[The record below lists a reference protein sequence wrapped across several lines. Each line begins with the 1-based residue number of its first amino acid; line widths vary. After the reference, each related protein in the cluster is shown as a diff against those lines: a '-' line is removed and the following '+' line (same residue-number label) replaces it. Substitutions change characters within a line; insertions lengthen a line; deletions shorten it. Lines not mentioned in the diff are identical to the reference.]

1 MLKKLIL
8 LIPVIYSI
16 SGYTT
21 EYEELFFIT
30 PKLDFVN
37 QLNSEDSSDFGIGYA
52 LDIDVPLYNFVSF
65 DNTIRYIDWN
75 SGQFNNNFL
84 QYGALLKL
92 NFPLTDKTNFA
103 ISGGFLADLDI
114 GNEARDKEVNPYV
127 KFNVDYNINNNWAV
141 VIGFNQSFSSDYL
154 DQYAFSLGVKYRFHK
169 KNLTIEPLS
178 VRDDIVT
185 EDKVKQLLSVN
196 SKVVN
201 PLAEEFSEPAPVNKE
216 ESKLTRNYVLEEGD
230 FIYQICRQFNMS
242 LDEFL
247 EINKDYFTGRDL
259 NYVYPGE
266 VVKVKTSK

>member
-1 MLKKLIL
+1 MFKKLIL

-21 EYEELFFIT
+21 EYEELFYIT

-75 SGQFNNNFL
+75 SGQFNNNFI
-84 QYGALLKL
+84 QYGAMLKM

-103 ISGGFLADLDI
+103 VSGGFLADLDI
-114 GNEARDKEVNPYV
+114 GNEARDKEVNPYI
-127 KFNVDYNINNNWAV
+127 KFNVDYNINNNWAI

-154 DQYAFSLGVKYRFHK
+154 DQYAFSLGVKYRFHN

-178 VRDDIVT
+178 VRNDIVT
-185 EDKVKQLLSVN
+185 EDKIDRVKQFLPEK

-201 PLAEEFSEPAPVNKE
+201 PISELVTATKDEAN
-216 ESKLTRNYVLEEGD
+216 STLYYVLKEGD
-230 FIYQICRQFNMS
+230 FIYRICRQFNMS
-242 LDEFL
+242 FDEFL
-247 EINKDYFTGRDL
+247 EINKDYFAGRNL